1 MTRKPYIDQ
10 NLLRELINWGE
21 AREFNLKDLEY
32 SDLSCFNNQNKL
44 RIDENGP
51 QVMGE

>member
-10 NLLRELINWGE
+10 SLLRELINWGE

-32 SDLSCFNNQNKL
+32 SDLSCFNSQNKL

-51 QVMGE
+51 QVMG